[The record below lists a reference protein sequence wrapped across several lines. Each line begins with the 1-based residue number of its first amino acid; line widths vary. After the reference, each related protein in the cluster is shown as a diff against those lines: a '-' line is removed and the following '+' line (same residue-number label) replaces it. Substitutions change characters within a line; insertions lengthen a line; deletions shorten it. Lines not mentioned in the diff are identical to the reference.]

1 MRVNGELAV
10 DVGVDRTTVASHRR
24 IGSRPAMVQN
34 LGFVVVDL
42 ADGVAHVAERGAGPR
57 MPDTGL
63 HAGAHPAISG
73 Q

>member
-10 DVGVDRTTVASHRR
+10 DVDVDRPTVASHRR
-24 IGSRPAMVQN
+24 IRPRPAMLQN

-42 ADGVAHVAERGAGPR
+42 ADGVAHVAERSAGPR

-63 HAGAHPAISG
+63 HAGAHSVISG